1 VGVAPAMSEPARTYR
16 ISGFQPYFML
26 LVLVILTAFSPVVA
40 LSFLRSGGWF
50 NLIWLG
56 VLGWFWFN
64 ALFRTVYRID
74 LRGDMVRFKTLATR
88 KETRF
93 DQIRSIR
100 SVSVGYVT
108 IRFEGGRVDVVGAL
122 DGWHDFVSRIKD
134 RNPAVELKGV

>member
-1 VGVAPAMSEPARTYR
+1 MSEPARTYR

-50 NLIWLG
+50 NLIWLA

-64 ALFRTVYRID
+64 ALVRTVYRID
-74 LRGDMVRFKTLATR
+74 LRGDMVQFKTLATR
-88 KETRF
+88 KETRV
-93 DQIRSIR
+93 DRIRSIR
-100 SVSVGYVT
+100 SASVGYVT

-122 DGWHDFVSRIKD
+122 DGWHDFVSRVKD
-134 RNPAVELKGV
+134 GNPAVELKGV